1 MCGVPLVRL
10 APETLLRSA
19 MPRVSMVA
27 VAMAVLVVAAACAR
41 ETPPVLTDQ
50 VGVTEPAQEANWAF
64 VPKEIRVAKG
74 TTVTWTNSGKEFH
87 SVTSD
92 DEGRPFDKGMTP
104 GNQTTVTFERAGD
117 FRYHCGVHPQMTGV
131 VHVCDGPCT

>member
-1 MCGVPLVRL
+1 MRGVRL
-10 APETLLRSA
+10 VHLTPETLPWSA
-19 MPRVSMVA
+19 MPRVSILA
-27 VAMAVLVVAAACAR
+27 VAIALLVVAAGCAR

-50 VGVTEPAQEANWAF
+50 VGVTEPAQEANWDF
-64 VPKEIRVAKG
+64 VPKEIRVPKG
-74 TTVTWTNSGKEFH
+74 TTVTWTNAGKEFH

-92 DEGRPFDKGMTP
+92 DEGRPFDKGVNP